1 MKIPSTVKVGAIV
14 YDIAIVDQIETEED
28 SEYECGGICREGE
41 ALIEIA
47 RNQPQLMER
56 VFLHEVAH
64 AILANFGY
72 IDHDEQKLDMFA
84 AAVHALIVDNP
95 GIFTG
100 K

>member
-14 YDIAIVDQIETEED
+14 YDIAIVDQIETEDD
-28 SEYECGGICREGE
+28 SEYECSGICRERE

-47 RNQPQLMER
+47 RNKPRLMER

-64 AILANFGY
+64 AILANLGY
-72 IDHDEQKLDMFA
+72 LEHDEQELDMFA

-100 K
+100 E